1 MFCVPP
7 GSHRHAK
14 LKNPACAECEND
26 NRSEHHREQQSY
38 REGQVPVEDK
48 EVHVHA
54 LKVLKDEYEDQHQG
68 DDANEKRCPRPAEP
82 GQSLTRERFSSLY
95 ILIRGTI
102 HSLHL
107 TLLNNMKD
115 LH

>member
-54 LKVLKDEYEDQHQG
+54 LKVLKDEFEDQHQG